1 MSINK
6 TTEKQLWDNYTVESQ
21 IAEKMNKLQLHTS
34 TWINFKNTVEHREQI
49 EKTIV
54 SVDSLYEIQN
64 QVPLDNTVVGDP
76 LEMD

>member
-1 MSINK
+1 
-6 TTEKQLWDNYTVESQ
+6 
-21 IAEKMNKLQLHTS
+21 MNKLQLHTS